1 MGFIPISL
9 EKLQV
14 GIFIKLDHT
23 WTEHPFIKNTFK
35 ITSED
40 DIALIKKHRL
50 FKILYDPDQSDP
62 DALHALVLCN

>member
-35 ITSED
+35 IASED

-50 FKILYDPDQSDP
+50 FKILYDPDPLDLRHLSC
-62 DALHALVLCN
+62 L